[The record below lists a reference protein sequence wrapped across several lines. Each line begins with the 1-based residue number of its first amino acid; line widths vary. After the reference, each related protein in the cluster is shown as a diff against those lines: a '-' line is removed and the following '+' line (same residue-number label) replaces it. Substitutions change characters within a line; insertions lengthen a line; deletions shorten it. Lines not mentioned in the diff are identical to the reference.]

1 MGNTVDFNPKQLIQE
16 SKGNNSF
23 LKRLTKEK
31 LEETLF
37 PLAEVR
43 EKLQDELSELEESL
57 NRISFL
63 IGILLIASF
72 YLLLMANY
80 HSMESIGGTIGLL
93 STILLCGLY
102 AKKRSLILAYQVILR
117 ILESF
122 EHDKIKSLNLSS
134 VFLDYHDFF
143 KDFEKKIHLYGGDC
157 KCYVYYKSTDET
169 KFYKSYSI
177 CEDSIWSS
185 KAESNSMDTADKIG
199 VMTTTLQYAYDLFD
213 TQLKR
218 YKKTS

>member
-1 MGNTVDFNPKQLIQE
+1 MRNRVDFNPKQLIQE

-37 PLAEVR
+37 SLIEVR
-43 EKLQDELSELEESL
+43 ETIQDELSELEEGI
-57 NRISFL
+57 NRIMFL
-63 IGILLIASF
+63 IGILLITSF
-72 YLLLMANY
+72 YFLLMVNYNSMGAMGGTVGLLITLLLF
-80 HSMESIGGTIGLL
+80 
-93 STILLCGLY
+93 GLY
-102 AKKRSLILAYQVILR
+102 AKKRSLILSYQVILR
-117 ILESF
+117 IFESF
-122 EHDKIKSLNLSS
+122 EDDKLKSINLSS
-134 VFLDYHDFF
+134 VFLDYNDFF

-157 KCYVYYKSTDET
+157 KCYVYYKSADET
-169 KFYKSYSI
+169 KFYKSYAI

-185 KAESNSMDTADKIG
+185 KVESNSGDTADKIG